1 MEDGRNALRF
11 GSYFLVGLLI
21 LSSISVN
28 IQAQTTSGFVSIDC
42 GATSAYSDAVTS
54 IPWEPDSQYT
64 NTGLSGEVPFSVGLS
79 LDNSN
84 ALQTFRYFPDGRD
97 KHCYELQ
104 TTRANVS
111 FLLRAMFLQGSAPE
125 LTLPIEFDVSVNGTI
140 CYYVKYNVYDADDI
154 LTTPVVYEGLFYS
167 PGSLTHVCLL
177 TKTGAPFI
185 SSLELRQ
192 LDNDGKMYSRNGT
205 FAGNPGQYLTN
216 LRRLNLGAAIGSTS
230 IRYPDDPYDRL
241 WRSPGSWSSTD
252 FDAEGVVS
260 STTSAATNYVPP
272 AVMQYVWMN
281 DTANSSFWVAFSSFP
296 SQISEVYIA
305 VFFEEIESNSVIG
318 DRVFTMNMNGDLS
331 TVTAKNVPQMVNYWN
346 WPVPNESTN
355 FTFEAL
361 PTSVLGPIV
370 NAIEVYAEFSFNQS
384 ATAVNDGIIFHVYLG
399 KAWALPFPKLIYL
412 VEKHEF
418 STEEFLFKTEIT
430 KSATE
435 SSPLFEM
442 SLDCPLDELT
452 ALKASFNL
460 TDWQGDPCYP
470 VSWEWVSCTTDTPAR
485 VEKLLLSSMGIY
497 ASIPPSVSN
506 LDALTEIHLNNNS
519 LYGQIPDSL
528 VSLQSLLFLYLNDN
542 QLSGQIPPGLIQ
554 KLGAN
559 FDYSGNSLL
568 VGSPSSSTPTTKKST
583 NIGVIIGAIVGGVCV
598 LLIGSGILLWY
609 FYWKKKTQNQG
620 DNSIS
625 AKLPPSRPASA
636 VQLQTHHSD
645 AVDTSSGSRPP
656 LVLQATEIGQV
667 SFETVVT
674 ATNNFSVEVGKGS
687 YGSVFHGRLDNRE
700 VAVKRNNLQ
709 TVQGR
714 NEFTT
719 EVDILTRVH
728 HRNLVSLIAYC
739 DEGEERILI
748 YEYQQNGTLREWL
761 QGTRG
766 TLDWKQRLKIAA
778 DSARG
783 LEYLHKGCDPTI
795 IHRDVKS
802 NNILL
807 DESMS
812 AKVGDFG
819 LSKATPGSQTSVF
832 SGLYSTGVK
841 GTPGYLD
848 PEYYHLEKLTPKSD
862 VYSFGVVLAE
872 IITGLPPLGLNP
884 NGGAPLLLV
893 DQVRKL
899 VERND
904 IDSLADPKLQGM
916 YHTESMWRMA
926 DVALSCV
933 EAKGVKRLDFT
944 QAVTGIVEAI
954 ELEKTFK
961 MHSPL
966 PTPSRSF
973 LRSNSSTRGYQT
985 CPDKSGYYS

>member
-1 MEDGRNALRF
+1 MIKWLVSKGSAGSGPGYIAIVPDGMTTGAACTRGLPRAGMEGGRNALRF

-28 IQAQTTSGFVSIDC
+28 SQAQTTSGFVSIDC
-42 GATSAYSDAVTS
+42 GATSEYSDAVTS

-64 NTGLSGEVPFSVGLS
+64 NTGLSGQVPFSVGSS

-84 ALQTFRYFPDGRD
+84 ALQTFRYFPDGRN

-111 FLLRAMFLQGSAPE
+111 FLLRAMFLHGSAPE

-140 CYYVKYNVYDADDI
+140 CYNVKYNVYDSYDI
-154 LTTPVVYEGLFYS
+154 LTTPVEYEGLFYS
-167 PGSLTHVCLL
+167 PGNLTHVCLL

-192 LDNDGKMYSRNGT
+192 LDNDGKMYSPNGT
-205 FAGNPGQYLTN
+205 FAGEPGQYLAN
-216 LRRLNLGAAIGSTS
+216 LQRLNFGAAIGSTS

-272 AVMQYVWMN
+272 AVMQYAWMN
-281 DTANSSFWVAFSSFP
+281 DTANSSFWVAFSSFA

-305 VFFEEIESNSVIG
+305 VYFEEIESNSVIG
-318 DRVFTMNMNGDLS
+318 DRMFTINMNGDLS
-331 TVTAKNVPQMVNYWN
+331 TVTAKNVPQMLYYWN

-384 ATAVNDGIIFHVYLG
+384 ATAVNDVG
-399 KAWALPFPKLIYL
+399 
-412 VEKHEF
+412 
-418 STEEFLFKTEIT
+418 
-430 KSATE
+430 
-435 SSPLFEM
+435 
-442 SLDCPLDELT
+442 ELA

-497 ASIPPSVSN
+497 ASIPPSISN
-506 LDALTEIHLNNNS
+506 LDALTEIHLDNNS

-542 QLSGQIPPGLIQ
+542 QLSGQIPPALIQ
-554 KLGAN
+554 KLGTN

-568 VGSPSSSTPTTKKST
+568 VGLPSSSTPTTKKST

-620 DNSIS
+620 DDSIS
-625 AKLPPSRPASA
+625 AKLPPSRLAPAGQ
-636 VQLQTHHSD
+636 QLQTFYSD

-667 SFETVVT
+667 SFEAVVT

-709 TVQGR
+709 SVQGC

-719 EVDILTRVH
+719 EVDILTRTH

-766 TLDWKQRLKIAA
+766 TLDWKQRLRIAA

-807 DESMS
+807 DESMT
-812 AKVGDFG
+812 AKVADFG
-819 LSKATPGSQTSVF
+819 LSKATPGGQTSVF
-832 SGLYSTGVK
+832 SGMYSTGVK

-848 PEYYHLEKLTPKSD
+848 PEYYRLEKLTLKSD

-933 EAKGVKRLDFT
+933 EAMGVKRLDFT
-944 QAVTGIVEAI
+944 QVVTGIVEAI

-961 MHSPL
+961 VHSPL
-966 PTPSRSF
+966 PAPSRSF